1 MPRDI
6 EPIAQDHD
14 AQYSTRSTPEG
25 ISMNTPSAPHTRVAR
40 LKELVVLVAVAVFLT
55 SCATVGDR
63 ARLEGTLG
71 GAGIG
76 AAVGGA
82 VGAIGGA
89 ILGDTGLGAAIGAA
103 VGAAIG
109 GIGGFVYADQ
119 IDKRHAALSGKEH
132 DLDARIAFARGVNQD
147 TEKCN
152 RLLKDE
158 VTKLDSRIA
167 DVEAR
172 IKQGTITQEKQAKA
186 KQVLT
191 EKIKDANQQLTLVD
205 NELQGLKEIRA
216 QQ

>member
-1 MPRDI
+1 
-6 EPIAQDHD
+6 
-14 AQYSTRSTPEG
+14 
-25 ISMNTPSAPHTRVAR
+25 
-40 LKELVVLVAVAVFLT
+40 
-55 SCATVGDR
+55 VGDR

-82 VGAIGGA
+82 VGAIGG
-89 ILGDTGLGAAIGAA
+89 
-103 VGAAIG
+103 IG
-109 GIGGFVYADQ
+109 GYAYADQ
-119 IDKRHAALSGKEH
+119 IDKRHAALAGKEH
-132 DLDARIAFARGVNQD
+132 DLDARIAFARGVNED

-158 VTKLDSRIA
+158 VTKLESRIA

-172 IKQGTITQEKQAKA
+172 TKQGTMTQEKQAKA

-205 NELQGLKEIRA
+205 NELQGLKEFRA
-216 QQ
+216 QQTQRSEALDEEIRKLEVNLAQMRTSTRALASLNQRI